1 MKKTVILSLLAAVM
15 LTGCGGT
22 DMEDSSKVSS
32 KADSS
37 SSQNESEKEDSKSD
51 SSSEEESEKEDS
63 SSQGKK
69 ISKPWT
75 PIGRYTYKSKLMS
88 ANSNAKTIYNA
99 LMTYIADTEA
109 ETGKTPAVESFEL
122 DFTEGSDSE
131 VGRYILHL
139 CGDYI
144 TEGTAFIGLTDS
156 EYAWDN
162 YFIQYQKNSE
172 TPIGQYPSPISYD
185 SSGNEVWGEFLDQE
199 FVQNQ

>member
-69 ISKPWT
+69 ISKHWT

-88 ANSNAKTIYNA
+88 ANSNAKTI
-99 LMTYIADTEA
+99 
-109 ETGKTPAVESFEL
+109 
-122 DFTEGSDSE
+122 
-131 VGRYILHL
+131 
-139 CGDYI
+139 
-144 TEGTAFIGLTDS
+144 
-156 EYAWDN
+156 
-162 YFIQYQKNSE
+162 
-172 TPIGQYPSPISYD
+172 
-185 SSGNEVWGEFLDQE
+185 
-199 FVQNQ
+199 